1 MSECI
6 LIAIVGAIIN
16 MILALLIP
24 CLLKD
29 TQTPIL
35 VNIKKVYATH
45 KQVIITSSVIVF
57 VTIYLALKVTPQLGF
72 SFDNEISLNPIDS
85 SNDMENILKSMHMP
99 RQMQMPNTNGFRIVN
114 LSRL

>member
-1 MSECI
+1 MYECV
-6 LIAIVGAIIN
+6 LIAFVGAIIN

-29 TQTPIL
+29 TQAPL
-35 VNIKKVYATH
+35 FVNIKKVYATH

-57 VTIYLALKVTPQLGF
+57 ITIYLALKVTPQLGLSF
-72 SFDNEISLNPIDS
+72 ENDQPVRNTTNFDNIFNSLPDS
-85 SNDMENILKSMHMP
+85 NRVRLI
-99 RQMQMPNTNGFRIVN
+99 N